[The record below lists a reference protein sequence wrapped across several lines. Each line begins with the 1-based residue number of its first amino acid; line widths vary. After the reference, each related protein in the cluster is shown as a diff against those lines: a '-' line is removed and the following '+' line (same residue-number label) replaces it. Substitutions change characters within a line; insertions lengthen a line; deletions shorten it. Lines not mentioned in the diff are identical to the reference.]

1 MKSMNS
7 CPCHR
12 DNYKKGR
19 NSAVK
24 YLVIHYV
31 GALGS
36 AAANARYYGTTPGIG
51 ASAHYFVGHAAEGA
65 AVWSSVPE
73 GDTAWHVGAKRYVH
87 PECRNGNSIGVEL
100 CCHRRADGTWYFD
113 RETVD
118 AAVALCRDIV
128 GRYGLDR
135 AHVLRHYDVTHK
147 KCPAPFVDDVEA
159 WLAFKKRIFEEERTM
174 DEPAG
179 WAKEAWEKAAD
190 RKVLDGTRPGEP
202 VTRQELAAVMD
213 RLGLLG

>member
-1 MKSMNS
+1 MKEINS

-12 DNYKKGR
+12 DNYKRGR
-19 NSAVK
+19 NSGVK

-31 GALGS
+31 GAQGS
-36 AAANARYYGTTPGIG
+36 AKANAQYYGYTAGTG

-73 GDTAWHVGAKRYVH
+73 GDTAWHVGAKQYIH

-100 CCHRRADGTWYFD
+100 CCHKRADGTWYFD

-159 WLAFKKRIFEEERTM
+159 WTAFKERIFEETS
-174 DEPAG
+174 PAG
-179 WAKEAWEKAAD
+179 WAEKAWKKAKD
-190 RKVLDGTRPGEP
+190 RKVLDGTRPTEP
-202 VTRQELAAVMD
+202 VTRQELAVVMD